1 MITYFKKRF
10 GSQARPS
17 LAQDYLLFSA
27 LIILGLVLLCTLAA
41 VIMHNAHQQ
50 QLETGLKSE
59 TLLVEHSFTGIL
71 NDVKNAADFIAEK
84 ANSIGFDKKETIAR
98 LFARSTTID
107 VEMQSISSWLVFEWV
122 PAGEENPA
130 YPLQQARK
138 APWQLHFADITTER
152 DIQEYAVIPMAYGVM
167 DEKGRYQGAIVARIP
182 LAHLQRILD
191 KNLVKAN
198 LSYLVLDANLEPL
211 VVSKKESIPAAGIL
225 KETLRDAFDGT
236 QLAANLPS
244 AIKKDNVSYRY
255 FQKSSYPFLI
265 ISGYDEALLA
275 SQFRQEIEPYLALSA
290 ALGLFFLSV
299 LYVFRRYTI
308 APVIHLANVA
318 TQIHFGMR
326 RIEVREFGRGGRQK
340 RRYPPEIHILRV
352 ALLRNIRDKAR
363 DRHTQQLL
371 NDANLDMAKKGM
383 ELNAMKM
390 ELERVLSLSEESDKI
405 KEKVIARIR
414 YNTRN
419 ALNNIP
425 IITQLLIRNLRN
437 ELDMHLTPEKQEQLL
452 KILEEQAEHIA
463 AFTTD
468 DLHKVEIEPIAL
480 LKECI
485 AFHAK
490 QAHKRGVNLSLS
502 KAKKLPKI
510 RADRDRLTQII
521 VGLIYRSMDF
531 LPRGGNVVI
540 QAKLAEKE
548 GRKQLVIA
556 IKDDGFGWSEEERQ
570 HALSQHDDANLS
582 RNVDGMDLSVHSVRK
597 LVMLH
602 SGHVEFTDVW
612 EKGSTITLTLP
623 YTQPGELVEAPALP
637 ENVISLSAAKEKKK

>member
-1 MITYFKKRF
+1 MIAPLKKRI
-10 GSQARPS
+10 RPS
-17 LAQDYLLFSA
+17 LARDYIVFSA
-27 LIILGLVLLCTLAA
+27 LIIAGLVFLCAVTAWIIYDNRQNQRDVTL
-41 VIMHNAHQQ
+41 Q
-50 QLETGLKSE
+50 SE
-59 TLLVEHSFTGIL
+59 TLLLERTFTETLHDIR
-71 NDVKNAADFIAEK
+71 NSADFIAEK
-84 ANSIGFDKKETIAR
+84 ANNIGFERHDILAR
-98 LFARSTTID
+98 LFARPATMDT
-107 VEMQSISSWLVFEWV
+107 EMQSIFSWIIFEWI
-122 PAGEENPA
+122 PEGSARDKNSH
-130 YPLQQARK
+130 YPLQEAK
-138 APWQLHFADITTER
+138 TNPWLLHFADVATER
-152 DIQEYAVIPMAYGVM
+152 DIQEYKVIPVAYGVT
-167 DEKGRYQGAIVARIP
+167 DSANRYQGAIVARIP
-182 LAHLQRILD
+182 VSHLKRLIE
-191 KNLVKAN
+191 KNF
-198 LSYLVLDANLEPL
+198 SQSHIRYLVLDKNFEPILTTPDALPELAVLREKLMPHMDSPLL
-211 VVSKKESIPAAGIL
+211 VGALAQKIK
-225 KETLRDAFDGT
+225 TGT
-236 QLAANLPS
+236 TTY
-244 AIKKDNVSYRY
+244 SY
-255 FQKSSYPFLI
+255 FHKSSYPFII
-265 ISGYDEALLA
+265 ISGYDSAVLA
-275 SQFRQEIEPYLALSA
+275 AQFRLELQPYIVLAV
-290 ALGLFFLSV
+290 ALGIFFLSV
-299 LYVFRRYTI
+299 LYAFRRYTI

-318 TQIHFGMR
+318 TQIHLGMR

-383 ELNAMKM
+383 ELNAMKL

-437 ELDMHLTPEKQEQLL
+437 ELDMRLSPEKQEQLL

-468 DLHKVEIEPIAL
+468 DLHKTEVEPITL
-480 LKECI
+480 LKECL

-502 KAKKLPKI
+502 KATKLPKI
-510 RADRDRLTQII
+510 WADRDRMTQII

-540 QAKLAEKE
+540 QAKLEEKE
-548 GRKQLVIA
+548 ARKQLVIT
-556 IKDDGFGWSEEERQ
+556 IKDNGFGWSEEERQ
-570 HALSQHDDANLS
+570 HALSQHDAANLS
-582 RNVDGMDLSVHSVRK
+582 RNVDGMDLSVHSVKK

-623 YTQPGELVEAPALP
+623 YTQPGELVQAPALP